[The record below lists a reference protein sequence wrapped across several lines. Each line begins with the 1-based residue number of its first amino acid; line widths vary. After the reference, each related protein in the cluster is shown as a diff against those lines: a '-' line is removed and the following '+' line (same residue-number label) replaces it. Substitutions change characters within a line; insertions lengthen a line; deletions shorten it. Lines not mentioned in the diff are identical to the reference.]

1 MENTTTSAVT
11 PTSIGIRYG
20 LITGVIVTIISFLQL
35 AFISDPETPVRWLS
49 AVVMIVA
56 IVMAHKAFKALN
68 NGFMSYGQGLGIG
81 TVLTVVAGTISSIF
95 SYVYM
100 TFIDPSYMGRV
111 MDLTRA
117 KLEAQG
123 IDEAQIDQAMAMS
136 STFAGGPLT
145 IVFGILGAL
154 IGGFIVSLI
163 ISAFTKNNRPEF
175 E

>member
-1 MENTTTSAVT
+1 MENTTTPAVT
-11 PTSIGIRYG
+11 PSSVGIRYG

-35 AFISDPETPVRWLS
+35 ALISDPETPVRWLS

-56 IVMAHKAFKALN
+56 IVMAHKQFKKLN

-81 TVLTVVAGTISSIF
+81 TILTVVAGVISSIF

-117 KLEAQG
+117 KMETQG
-123 IDEAQIDQAMAMS
+123 LDEAQIDQAMAMTSKFS
-136 STFAGGPLT
+136 SGPLT
-145 IVFGILGAL
+145 IVFGILGAA
-154 IGGFIVSLI
+154 IVGFIISLI
-163 ISAFTKNNRPEF
+163 VSAFTKNTRPEF